1 MKFNQNVRVKPY
13 NDMNTDLEKK
23 QNMILKNIF
32 FKLMNNAVFGKT
44 MKNVKILN
52 LSQQNQ
58 EVTIW
63 FHNQIFILKVFHR
76 ISASNKNFKK
86 LKNL

>member
-1 MKFNQNVRVKPY
+1 MKFNQNVWVKPY
-13 NDMNTDLEKK
+13 NDINTDLEKK
-23 QNMILKNIF
+23 QNMILENIF

-58 EVTIW
+58 EGTIW
-63 FHNQIFILKVFHR
+63 FYN
-76 ISASNKNFKK
+76 
-86 LKNL
+86 

>member
-63 FHNQIFILKVFHR
+63 FHN
-76 ISASNKNFKK
+76 
-86 LKNL
+86 

>member
-1 MKFNQNVRVKPY
+1 MKFNQNVWVKPY
-13 NDMNTDLEKK
+13 NDINTDLEKK
-23 QNMILKNIF
+23 QNMILENIS

-58 EVTIW
+58 EGTIW
-63 FHNQIFILKVFHR
+63 FYN
-76 ISASNKNFKK
+76 
-86 LKNL
+86 

>member
-1 MKFNQNVRVKPY
+1 MKFNQNVWVKPY
-13 NDMNTDLEKK
+13 NDINTDLEKK
-23 QNMILKNIF
+23 QNMILENIF

-58 EVTIW
+58 EGTIW
-63 FHNQIFILKVFHR
+63 FYNQIFILKVFHKL
-76 ISASNKNFKK
+76 SASNKN
-86 LKNL
+86 LKI